1 MNHLLRVGLLGV
13 MAAAWVAPAEATTLA
28 ALSTDQMTDASDL
41 IVRGTVT
48 DVWTTRVDGVVWTR
62 ADLQLDRV
70 YKGAATSSHITLESL
85 GGQFE
90 GGVAEVSLA
99 ARYSVG
105 EEVFAFLVAHP
116 VRESYG
122 TVAMFAGKYTI
133 RVNPA
138 DASNMVVKFTLPYRD
153 AYDARFIPN
162 PPVPE
167 RVSLDSLEAA
177 VASRVSK
184 GWDGKP
190 IPGVA
195 TDHLRQINR
204 LQAGVQ

>member
-1 MNHLLRVGLLGV
+1 MNHLLRVGML
-13 MAAAWVAPAEATTLA
+13 AALATAWVAPAEATTLA

-41 IVRGTVT
+41 VVRGTVT
-48 DVWTTRVDGVVWTR
+48 DVWTTRVDGIVWTR
-62 ADLQLDRV
+62 ADLQVDRV
-70 YKGAATSSHITLESL
+70 YKGAATSSHVTLESL

-90 GGVAEVSLA
+90 GGIADVSLA

-116 VRESYG
+116 ARATYG
-122 TVAMFAGKYTI
+122 TVGMYTGKYTI

-138 DASNMVVKFTLPYRD
+138 DASEMVVRFTLPYRD

-162 PPVPE
+162 PAE
-167 RVSLDSLEAA
+167 DQRVSLSGLESA
-177 VASRVSK
+177 VTSRVSM

-190 IPGVA
+190 IPGVSS
-195 TDHLRQINR
+195 DHLRQINR
-204 LQAGVQ
+204 LQAGVH